1 MSQLSTFRPG
11 FVVTAS
17 CILGVLY
24 LGRDVLEPI
33 ALALILS
40 LIIAPLIRS
49 MSRAGLGRLPAT
61 LLSVLLAGTGVV
73 AVCVMLASQLVAL
86 TVELPQYREAIQTKL
101 ESVREVTERPFAR
114 IEAELRAL
122 APSRP
127 SAPAATAARGPAR
140 LSAGQ
145 AKPVPV
151 EIHTSRVSTTE
162 TLTRMLALVSGPI
175 GQAGLV
181 LVLLIFVL
189 LEHESLRDRF
199 IRLSGQGE
207 VGRTMKALGDATEG
221 VSRFFF
227 SQFLVNLIFGGVVGV
242 ALWIAGVPHSG
253 LFGALCGLLRFVPYL
268 GALVAG
274 AAITLFAAAIDPGWS
289 LALSCLAI
297 FIALEV
303 IVANVVEPKVYG
315 RSAGLSPLAVI
326 MSALFWGTMW
336 GPVGLLLSTPLTLCL
351 VVAGR
356 HVRALESITILL
368 SDSHGVDEARRFYH
382 RILSGEADAIIR
394 DAHAYLRKH
403 SFAHYCDQV
412 LLPGLALGADEY
424 ATGRIDR
431 SQQDSVRSTIAALA
445 ESLAPTDG
453 SLSRTLGSRRSS
465 LLDANVGA
473 HLRQLRQMHLGR
485 WQGSLDVPAGSVVL
499 CAGLPVER
507 DDLLKELLVLSL
519 REVDVDARSI
529 SVGLESDAPGPDRA
543 DLVSTV
549 FLAYPL
555 KEALARWQVMAA
567 DLRARLPD
575 SMFVTIRLA
584 PDNRDADQS
593 VVQQTVDIVLNT
605 YEEGVALM
613 APVIAE

>member
-1 MSQLSTFRPG
+1 MSQLSSFRPG

-17 CILGVLY
+17 CILGLLY
-24 LGRDVLEPI
+24 VGREVLEPI

-40 LIIAPLIRS
+40 LIIAPLIRA
-49 MSRAGLGRLPAT
+49 MGRAGLGRVPAT
-61 LLSVLLAGTGVV
+61 LLSVLVAATGVV

-86 TVELPQYREAIQTKL
+86 TTELPQYRAAIQAKL
-101 ESVREVTERPFAR
+101 ESVRELTERPFAR

-122 APSRP
+122 SPSRP
-127 SAPAATAARGPAR
+127 ATASAAPTRGAAK

-145 AKPVPV
+145 AKPVAV
-151 EIHTSRVSTTE
+151 EIHSSRVSTTE
-162 TLTRMLALVSGPI
+162 TLTRLLALVSGPI
-175 GQAGLV
+175 GKAGLV

-227 SQFLVNLIFGGVVGV
+227 SQFLVNVIFGAVVGA
-242 ALWIAGVPHSG
+242 ALWIAGVPHAG
-253 LFGALCGLLRFVPYL
+253 LFGALGGLLRFVPYL

-274 AAITLFAAAIDPGWS
+274 AAITLFVAAIDPGWT

-297 FIALEV
+297 FVALEV

-315 RSAGLSPLAVI
+315 HSAGLSPLAV
-326 MSALFWGTMW
+326 MVSALFWGSMW

-356 HVRALESITILL
+356 HVRSLEAVTILL
-368 SDSHGVDEARRFYH
+368 SDSPGVDEARRFYH

-403 SFAHYCDQV
+403 SFARYCDRV

-424 ATGRIDR
+424 ATGRID
-431 SQQDSVRSTIAALA
+431 SAQQNSVRATIAALA
-445 ESLAPTDG
+445 ESLAPSPG
-453 SLSRTLGSRRSS
+453 RLSRTLGLRRRS

-519 REVDVDARSI
+519 REVEIDA
-529 SVGLESDAPGPDRA
+529 
-543 DLVSTV
+543 T
-549 FLAYPL
+549 
-555 KEALARWQVMAA
+555 
-567 DLRARLPD
+567 
-575 SMFVTIRLA
+575 
-584 PDNRDADQS
+584 
-593 VVQQTVDIVLNT
+593 
-605 YEEGVALM
+605 
-613 APVIAE
+613 

>member
-17 CILGVLY
+17 CILGLLY
-24 LGRDVLEPI
+24 FGRDVLEPI

-40 LIIAPLIRS
+40 LILAPLIRA
-49 MSRAGLGRLPAT
+49 MGQAGLGRVPAT

-86 TVELPQYREAIQTKL
+86 TAELPQYRAAIQAKL

-122 APSRP
+122 SPSRP
-127 SAPAATAARGPAR
+127 TTPTAATRGTPK
-140 LSAGQ
+140 LLAGQ

-162 TLTRMLALVSGPI
+162 TLTRLLALVSGPI
-175 GQAGLV
+175 GKAGLV

-227 SQFLVNLIFGGVVGV
+227 SQFMVNVVFGAVVGA
-242 ALWIAGVPHSG
+242 ALWIAGVPHAG
-253 LFGALCGLLRFVPYL
+253 LFGVLSGLLRFVPYL

-274 AAITLFAAAIDPGWS
+274 AAITLFVAAIDPGWT

-297 FIALEV
+297 FVALEV

-315 RSAGLSPLAVI
+315 HSAGLSPLAV
-326 MSALFWGTMW
+326 MVSALFWGTMW

-356 HVRALESITILL
+356 HVRSLESVTILL
-368 SDSHGVDEARRFYH
+368 SDSPGVDEARRFYH

-394 DAHAYLRKH
+394 DAHAYLRKY
-403 SFAHYCDQV
+403 SFARYCDRV

-424 ATGRIDR
+424 ATGRID
-431 SQQDSVRSTIAALA
+431 STQQNSVRVTIAALA
-445 ESLAPTDG
+445 ESLAPSPG
-453 SLSRTLGSRRSS
+453 RLSRTLGLRRRS

-473 HLRQLRQMHLGR
+473 HLRQLRQLHLGR

-519 REVDVDARSI
+519 REVEIDARSI
-529 SVGLESDAPGPDRA
+529 SVGPQEDSPGPDRA
-543 DLVSTV
+543 ELVSTV

-555 KEALARWQVMAA
+555 KEALGRWQVVAA
-567 DLRARLPD
+567 ELRAGLPKAL
-575 SMFVTIRLA
+575 FVTIRLA

-593 VVQQTVDIVLNT
+593 IVQQSVDIVLNT
-605 YEEGVALM
+605 YEEGVSLLM
-613 APVIAE
+613 PVAAE